1 MAQNLT
7 NQIFTSDL
15 LTLLLVTMTANRLN
29 RLSLVVSKDG
39 GLRIPR
45 ETKGVIR
52 GEAVVDE
59 TGIEMGK
66 WLFS

>member
-45 ETKGVIR
+45 VIR